1 MSKSKPYLHFVSA
14 LCVISLILP
23 LFTAAESPVGVAA
36 EDPGV
41 VNVSFDS
48 FEGIN
53 ENFIS
58 YYFDEPLSWRNGHA
72 GRTVLAEDV
81 WKLEDHC
88 LINNNGSSD
97 QSQMMGMSQLLYK
110 TPYKNFELN
119 IDVLYTGDSWIS
131 PIVGFGAQPGQFVTD
146 ADGVDAVF
154 LGDGKTPHFWGTG
167 IENVGRN
174 DHANGFDYTR
184 NFGDRQIANP
194 TDWHHMRLV
203 VQL

>member
-1 MSKSKPYLHFVSA
+1 
-14 LCVISLILP
+14 
-23 LFTAAESPVGVAA
+23 
-36 EDPGV
+36 
-41 VNVSFDS
+41 
-48 FEGIN
+48 
-53 ENFIS
+53 
-58 YYFDEPLSWRNGHA
+58 
-72 GRTVLAEDV
+72 
-81 WKLEDHC
+81 
-88 LINNNGSSD
+88 
-97 QSQMMGMSQLLYK
+97 MSQLLYK

-203 VQL
+203 VQDSTIAMYIDDYEPYLATDFTYDGGYIFLAACHGTGRVKDMTIKALPERTAVIGETVEVPFNSAEDINKNFNSYYFNDSLSWLRHGQLGRKVNFSDVWKL